1 MNAMRL
7 RDDAGTGPAGKARS
21 STRTVSARPMALVL
35 ALPLALAPPDP
46 AQAANWTL
54 RVQNAAGQPLA
65 DAVIAVEVKGQTGQ
79 APAGTLAQMEQRSR
93 QFSPLILIVQ
103 TGTAVNFPNFDTVR
117 HHVYSFSATKKFDL
131 KLYTGTPTAPVLFDK
146 AGVAALGC
154 NIHDDM
160 SAHII
165 VVDTPHFA
173 KSDAQG
179 LLRLELP
186 AGEHVLKAWHPKLGN
201 PLLSSFALRLVAG
214 SEPAPVQLPVR

>member
-1 MNAMRL
+1 MNPCFS
-7 RDDAGTGPAGKARS
+7 PA
-21 STRTVSARPMALVL
+21 ARPLSLILSALS
-35 ALPLALAPPDP
+35 ALLCATA
-46 AQAANWTL
+46 AQAASWTL

-93 QFSPLILIVQ
+93 QFSPPILIVQ

-186 AGEHVLKAWHPKLGN
+186 AGEHVLKAWHPKLGS
-201 PLLSSFALRLVAG
+201 PLLSSFTLRLVVG
-214 SEPAPVQLPVR
+214 NEPAPVQLPLR